1 MRSLI
6 LITLLSF
13 DSFLLVAQDYAILR
27 LNRDLV
33 PGADAIVRNDFTHIN
48 LISPGEAVIKRSYAI
63 TILNDKADEYAGYYG
78 YYDQFYSI
86 EDIEGRLIDM
96 AGKEIKKVKK
106 KDITDLSSETGIS
119 ISDTRYKTHHF
130 YHKEYPYTVEYTS
143 EVRVKGLFYLPGW
156 VPQLHY
162 SLAVE
167 KSRMLVTTPGRYKL
181 RYKAYNFKGNEKIT
195 PHGAYTEYNWEVS
208 NLKAMI
214 LEPLMPSWSRVRTYV
229 AIAPSEFEIKGISAN
244 MDTWKNF
251 GSFIYR
257 LTEGRDALPADM
269 AQKVKTLTA
278 GLNNPK
284 DKIKVLY
291 EYLQKNTRYISI
303 QLGIGGWQTIPA
315 AEVARNGYGDCKA
328 LSNYMAAMLREVGIG
343 SRYTI
348 IKSGPAGLF
357 TDVDFVYNQFDHVI
371 LCVPLAKDTV
381 WLECTSGTLPAG
393 YLGDFTGNRYALI
406 TDETGGT
413 MVRTPTYKKEQNRQD
428 RYIRATVNADGL
440 TTIKATTKYT
450 GLQQDDLQTLNATE
464 SKDKM
469 QKMLRSRFELPTY
482 EVNNFVYKAKP
493 GNIPELEEE
502 LEINVEGYAQ
512 ITGKRLFLVPNL
524 LTQSGRKYNADTARN
539 FEVYLGYDY
548 IDTDTVII
556 DLPAGYE
563 PENLPKP
570 VEIKSKFGDYSSKTT
585 VEQQKLIYVRSVSQ
599 NSGFYPPAAF
609 EELRQYYQAIQKAD
623 RAKVVLVKKDD
634 QAVAASPAGN

>member
-1 MRSLI
+1 
-6 LITLLSF
+6 
-13 DSFLLVAQDYAILR
+13 
-27 LNRDLV
+27 
-33 PGADAIVRNDFTHIN
+33 
-48 LISPGEAVIKRSYAI
+48 
-63 TILNDKADEYAGYYG
+63 
-78 YYDQFYSI
+78 
-86 EDIEGRLIDM
+86 
-96 AGKEIKKVKK
+96 
-106 KDITDLSSETGIS
+106 
-119 ISDTRYKTHHF
+119 
-130 YHKEYPYTVEYTS
+130 
-143 EVRVKGLFYLPGW
+143 
-156 VPQLHY
+156 
-162 SLAVE
+162 
-167 KSRMLVTTPGRYKL
+167 
-181 RYKAYNFKGNEKIT
+181 
-195 PHGAYTEYNWEVS
+195 
-208 NLKAMI
+208 
-214 LEPLMPSWSRVRTYV
+214 MPSWSRVRAYV
-229 AIAPSEFEIKGISAN
+229 AIAPSEFEIKGIRAN

-278 GLNNPK
+278 GLDDPK
-284 DKIKVLY
+284 EKIRVLY

-315 AEVARNGYGDCKA
+315 AEVARSGYGDCKA

-343 SRYTI
+343 SKYTI
-348 IKSGPAGLF
+348 INSGPDGVF
-357 TDVDFVYNQFDHVI
+357 TDVDFVYNQFDHAI

-381 WLECTSGTLPAG
+381 WLECTSNTLPAG

-406 TDETGGT
+406 VDENGGT

-428 RYIRATVNADGL
+428 RLVKATVNPDGL
-440 TTIKATTKYT
+440 TKVKAVTKYT
-450 GLQQDDLQTLNATE
+450 GLQQDDLQGFTATA
-464 SKDKM
+464 SKDKVL
-469 QKMLRSRFELPTY
+469 KMLRSRFDLPTY
-482 EVNNFVYKAKP
+482 EVANFSYKEKP
-493 GNIPELEEE
+493 GQNPLLEEE

-548 IDTDTVII
+548 INTDTVII

-599 NSGFYPPAAF
+599 NSGFLPACCF
-609 EELRQYYQAIQKAD
+609 
-623 RAKVVLVKKDD
+623 
-634 QAVAASPAGN
+634 